1 MSGRLFAFES
11 GCRYNASDSQQRAG
25 EKRFFCPKQ
34 CPPPSRGPHHTSM
47 CLLCARHSAEAKDTD
62 YSSPQRKATE
72 VDEGDRPTQMIFLVV
87 LSSVLPA
94 QPVFGYA
101 HWGLSVISPFPIH
114 FLGLI
119 WATAALGASVV

>member
-1 MSGRLFAFES
+1 MLLRVAADTMPLIASRGRERGDSSVQSSGA
-11 GCRYNASDSQQRAG
+11 
-25 EKRFFCPKQ
+25 
-34 CPPPSRGPHHTSM
+34 PPPPRPRGPHHTSM